1 MTAERIVQ
9 IDLHRPC
16 EESTDRKKN
25 YFCKVK
31 KGVSEPAP
39 NPSCQMKASMKDVKE
54 RSRGSLEEAD
64 GGWRTADEVSFF
76 GFGGYELS

>member
-1 MTAERIVQ
+1 M
-9 IDLHRPC
+9 D
-16 EESTDRKKN
+16 
-25 YFCKVK
+25 YFCRVK

-39 NPSCQMKASMKDVKE
+39 KPSCPTKASMNDVKE

-64 GGWRTADEVSFF
+64 GGWKIADEVSFF